1 MQVDSIEQQLR
12 KIIELNDLA
21 ENYNWLEGKINAIIE
36 NKSTKDLFMTYSLI
50 ASKLKVENELNTA
63 MVSNDLSRY
72 LKVQKADL
80 RELGRLYLLT
90 KVTNADAEFFTSKV
104 ANIIQVAD
112 TGELTTF
119 LKFLILLPQC
129 KSYKSVAVDTLRTN
143 IATVFD
149 AIALNN
155 PYPGKYFDDEQWNQM
170 YLKAAFMQRDLSKIL
185 DIDERANSELA
196 RIISDYAHERWAAS
210 REVNPYFWRPV
221 GKFLNDG
228 LLKDM
233 ERLFLSSNPIENR
246 AAALCCHRSENSRA
260 KDLLNTRLDLK
271 EHIENNSLN
280 WETLKD

>member
-1 MQVDSIEQQLR
+1 MQAGSIEQQLR
-12 KIIELNDLA
+12 KIIESNVEE

-50 ASKLKVENELNTA
+50 ASKIKLKHDLNTA
-63 MVSNDLSRY
+63 MVSDDLSSY
-72 LKVQKADL
+72 LEVQKADL
-80 RELGRLYLLT
+80 RELSRLYLLT
-90 KVTNADAEFFTSKV
+90 KVTNSDTEFFTPKV

-119 LKFLILLPQC
+119 LKFLILLPHC
-129 KSYKSVAVDTLRTN
+129 EKYKSVAVDALRTN

-155 PYPGKYFDDEQWNQM
+155 PYPGKYFDDNQWNQM
-170 YLKAAFMQRDLSKIL
+170 YLKAAFMPRDLSQIL
-185 DIDERANSELA
+185 DVDKRANSELA

-221 GKFLNDG
+221 GEFLNDK

-233 ERLFLSSNPIENR
+233 ERLFLSTDPIENR
-246 AAALCCHRSENSRA
+246 AAALCCHHSDNPKA
-260 KDLLNTRLDLK
+260 KYLLNARLELK
-271 EHIENNSLN
+271 EQIENNSLN